1 MSRIESGF
9 EPGPARAISRIEARI
24 ARKSA
29 DGGDDRFPSAK
40 ASPVATVARSDALD
54 PGKPPVDAERVATI
68 RKAIESGDY
77 PVIPTTV
84 ADAVIAAGMLWR
96 SPE

>member
-1 MSRIESGF
+1 MSRIEGGF

-29 DGGDDRFPSAK
+29 EGDNKFPSAK
-40 ASPVATVARSDALD
+40 ASPVATVARSEALD
-54 PGKPPVDAERVATI
+54 PGKPPVDAERVATL

>member
-1 MSRIESGF
+1 MSRIEGGF

-24 ARKSA
+24 ARKST
-29 DGGDDRFPSAK
+29 DREDRFPSVK
-40 ASPVATVARSDALD
+40 ASPVATVARSEALD